1 MGRLASISS
10 TGSRAGEREFYRL
23 WARKEAMAK
32 AAGKPILSSLGGAEE
47 MAGWR
52 LWSWQPDGQDAAACV
67 ALYCDQ

>member
-1 MGRLASISS
+1 M
-10 TGSRAGEREFYRL
+10 

-32 AAGKPILSSLGGAEE
+32 AAGRPILSSLGRAEQ

-52 LWSWQPDGQDAAACV
+52 LWSWQPEGQDAAACV